1 MTPDPSESQ
10 LRESEGFQKNDT
22 QHRQSMIGVCCLK
35 FCHCIQTPD
44 GNRLAPPQRDVG
56 KEAYQFVPMAW
67 RCPRFRATGIVSSLR
82 RSGAFDVSPR
92 TTGAAGVL
100 LACVQV
106 CWVRFWLRKLYAL
119 WGWIR
124 KSRSQCA
131 WAAVSGAADCGQG
144 CCMPWISALGSEAE
158 DGVPPSHL

>member
-1 MTPDPSESQ
+1 MTPDPSRSQ

-82 RSGAFDVSPR
+82 RSGALDVSPR

-100 LACVQV
+100 LACVHV
-106 CWVRFWLRKLYAL
+106 CWVDSGSGSCMRCVD
-119 WGWIR
+119 GIR

-144 CCMPWISALGSEAE
+144 CCMPWISASGSEAE